1 VPVQRTT
8 IVLPLNLKRSAA
20 EAARH
25 GGISFGEFVRRA
37 VRKEL
42 AEAASQGGGR
52 RKDPFLDDTAV
63 YRGRGPKN
71 YARDHD
77 KYLYGE

>member
-1 VPVQRTT
+1 MAVQRTT
-8 IVLPLNLKRSAA
+8 IVLPLSLKRSAV

-25 GGISFGEFVRRA
+25 ASISFGEFVRRA

-42 AEAASQGGGR
+42 AEAASRGSGC
-52 RKDPFLDDTAV
+52 RKDPFLDNPPV
-63 YRGRGPKN
+63 YRGSVPKN

-77 KYLYGE
+77 KFLYGE

>member
-1 VPVQRTT
+1 MAVQRTT
-8 IVLPLNLKRSAA
+8 IVLPLALKHSAVA
-20 EAARH
+20 AARER
-25 GGISFGEFVRRA
+25 GISFGELVRRA

-42 AEAASQGGGR
+42 AEPAARANRR
-52 RKDPFLDDTAV
+52 RKDPFLDDAAV